1 MRILLYTAALS
12 LSLFLPGVV
21 WASDDPPPAKS
32 SPPAEKSAG
41 TKKEG
46 DNGLAN
52 LLSGL
57 AGQSLK
63 AFMDPELLKQIPGE
77 STAEKTENVKVLL
90 GMIEGETLQDKFEV
104 INALKKLQTD
114 PALPKPTD
122 EIKKRMKDWYPILEQ
137 FAGADGYVNQAD
149 VDPIVENVFDGTF
162 RELAAKALPRLA
174 ARREARGRK
183 PILADQDPLIR
194 EASKAKLRKFLDNLG
209 VPEETKDA
217 NAQPA
222 KREIWTKVFDQI
234 KEDDAISIP
243 KTLDFLKGLSSL
255 PPPPILK
262 DMVTFK
268 NGLPVKK
275 IEPFLVDGKVPK
287 DLRISLD
294 RKTGKLV
301 IQ

>member
-1 MRILLYTAALS
+1 MRNLLYTTALS
-12 LSLFLPGVV
+12 TTFLLPGAV
-21 WASDDPPPAKS
+21 WASDDPPPAQS
-32 SPPAEKSAG
+32 SPPAEKSSG

-90 GMIEGETLQDKFEV
+90 GMIEGDTLQDKFEV

-149 VDPIVENVFDGTF
+149 VDPIVENIFDGTF
-162 RELAAKALPRLA
+162 RELMAKALPRLA

-194 EASKAKLRKFLDNLG
+194 EASKVKLRKFLDNLG

-255 PPPPILK
+255 PPPPMLK
-262 DMVTFK
+262 DNVTFK

-294 RKTGKLV
+294 KKTGKLV